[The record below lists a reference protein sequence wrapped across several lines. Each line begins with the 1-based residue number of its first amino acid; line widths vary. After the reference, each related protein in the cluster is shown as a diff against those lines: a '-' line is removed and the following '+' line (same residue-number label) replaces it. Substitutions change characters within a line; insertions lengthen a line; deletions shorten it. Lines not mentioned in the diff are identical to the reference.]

1 MTDKQK
7 DYINNGLIID
17 FFDFL
22 KKDKFL
28 EALQTFASN
37 QPWYNGRM
45 EQGMELPHHF
55 DKNDDEYFE
64 EGVRIYV
71 AFADVYQTIME
82 EADFFSYLKKT
93 SEEYLLIHEEDRELV
108 ISLLNKIHTILKLN

>member
-22 KKDKFL
+22 KKDRFL

-37 QPWYNGRM
+37 QPWYNSWM
-45 EQGMELPHHF
+45 EEGMELSHHF
-55 DKNDDEYFE
+55 DENDDDYFE
-64 EGVRIYV
+64 GGVRIFV
-71 AFADVYQTIME
+71 AFADVYETIMK
-82 EADFFSYLKKT
+82 EADFFFHLKKT
-93 SEEYLLIHEEDRELV
+93 SEEYLLDHEEDRELV
-108 ISLLNKIHTILKLN
+108 ISLLDEIHNILGL